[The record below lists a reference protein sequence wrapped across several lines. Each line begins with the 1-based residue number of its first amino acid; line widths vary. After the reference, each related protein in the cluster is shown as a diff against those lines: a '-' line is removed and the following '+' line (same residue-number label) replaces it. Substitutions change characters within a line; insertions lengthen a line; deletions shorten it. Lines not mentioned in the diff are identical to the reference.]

1 MNITSV
7 EVLLDVIQQGVARGP
22 PLQAERLAR
31 PASSRTP
38 SILNSRV
45 DRPRG
50 PTSRKNQLTCRCGI
64 TAGSPISPFTGLL
77 SPSLLSSE
85 VSVLLLI
92 SRAVMFYAWKVWW
105 ALNSKTKRKKL
116 EAVQSENLQ
125 RANRSSQKSLFF
137 VKKTTHMRLIWA
149 STDEY

>member
-22 PLQAERLAR
+22 PPQAERLAR

-45 DRPRG
+45 DRPG
-50 PTSRKNQLTCRCGI
+50 PTSRENQLTCRCGI
-64 TAGSPISPFTGLL
+64 TAGSPIYPFTGL
-77 SPSLLSSE
+77 SSQSLLSAE

-92 SRAVMFYAWKVWW
+92 LRAVMCYAWKVWW
-105 ALNSKTKRKKL
+105 ALNSKTKRRRSWKPFNPRIYNVPAVRPKKL
-116 EAVQSENLQ
+116 Y
-125 RANRSSQKSLFF
+125 FF
-137 VKKTTHMRLIWA
+137 VKKTNI
-149 STDEY
+149 

>member
-22 PLQAERLAR
+22 PPQAERLAR
-31 PASSRTP
+31 PGSSRTP

-45 DRPRG
+45 DRPG
-50 PTSRKNQLTCRCGI
+50 PTSRENQLTCICGI
-64 TAGSPISPFTGLL
+64 TAVSTISPITGLQ

-92 SRAVMFYAWKVWW
+92 LRAVMLYA
-105 ALNSKTKRKKL
+105 
-116 EAVQSENLQ
+116 
-125 RANRSSQKSLFF
+125 
-137 VKKTTHMRLIWA
+137 
-149 STDEY
+149 